1 MDATTSSRRFW
12 TLNALAWAGYAMYG
26 LWAGMRIGGGVV
38 FSGIVLITVSVAACL
53 WLCSGMLRAVARG
66 PAGLPS
72 RVCLCKRGGDAVL
85 QPVRSGNRQG
95 V

>member
-1 MDATTSSRRFW
+1 MSSPSPHGRHYLIRRFW

-53 WLCSGMLRAVARG
+53 WLCSGMLRAVA
-66 PAGLPS
+66 L
-72 RVCLCKRGGDAVL
+72 
-85 QPVRSGNRQG
+85 RQRWWEG
-95 V
+95 AWAAWC